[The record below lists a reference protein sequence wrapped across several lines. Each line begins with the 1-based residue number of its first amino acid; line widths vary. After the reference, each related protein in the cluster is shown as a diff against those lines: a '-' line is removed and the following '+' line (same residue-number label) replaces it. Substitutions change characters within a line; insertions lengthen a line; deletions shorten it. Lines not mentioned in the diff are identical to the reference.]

1 MCDPGSWWGW
11 HADGRCASPTPS
23 AGRLHAAGGD
33 AELSEQ
39 FRLVEVQVEAGD
51 LAFLEFVDAAEERVH
66 RPAGRGPP
74 GACRTSRSRSMPAI
88 QPSRSL
94 PFHSSMLRSMRL
106 RVSPSRTD
114 ENTSL

>member
-1 MCDPGSWWGW
+1 MGASSWWGW

-66 RPAGRGPP
+66 RPAGRGDLAGRP
-74 GACRTSRSRSMPAI
+74 AARTGVPA
-88 QPSRSL
+88 
-94 PFHSSMLRSMRL
+94 
-106 RVSPSRTD
+106 D
-114 ENTSL
+114 EAAFVHATPVVGVHGDALQLAAPESVG